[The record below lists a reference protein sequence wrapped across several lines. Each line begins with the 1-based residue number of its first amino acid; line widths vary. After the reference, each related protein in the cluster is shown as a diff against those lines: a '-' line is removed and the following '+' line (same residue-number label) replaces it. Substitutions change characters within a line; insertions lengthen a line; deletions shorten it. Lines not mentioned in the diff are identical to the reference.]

1 MLTAMEAAPFR
12 AQKAFGTNDAGTVY
26 ADGAFVHVDGC
37 RRRNRSRAHPT
48 WPILLTFAIICRLA
62 GRGDSDLPGKP
73 WRHADHHGAVPKLK
87 ARDRSPTL
95 VPGALCQL
103 RAAAE

>member
-48 WPILLTFAIICRLA
+48 WPILLTFAIFAAWLVVAIA
-62 GRGDSDLPGKP
+62 TYQESPGDM
-73 WRHADHHGAVPKLK
+73 
-87 ARDRSPTL
+87 PTIM
-95 VPGALCQL
+95 ALF
-103 RAAAE
+103 RN